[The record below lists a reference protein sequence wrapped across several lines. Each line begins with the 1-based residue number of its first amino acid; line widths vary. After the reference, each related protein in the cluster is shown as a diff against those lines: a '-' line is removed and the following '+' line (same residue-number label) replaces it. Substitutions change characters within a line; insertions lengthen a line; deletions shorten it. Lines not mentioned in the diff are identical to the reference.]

1 MGNQQYQLQVDK
13 LKELESHI
21 HSVNMDVQNIM
32 RGYTQ
37 KVSGLASEGLPMEVH
52 DKVMA
57 EFYLPSQNCASQ
69 VSQIC
74 DQAVQYVRSQI
85 QGLEQLIGR

>member
-1 MGNQQYQLQVDK
+1 MATQQYQLQVEK
-13 LKELESHI
+13 LKELEAHHHRVS
-21 HSVNMDVQNIM
+21 SEVQDIM
-32 RGYTQ
+32 RAYAD

-69 VSQIC
+69 ISQIC
-74 DQAVQYVRSQI
+74 DNAVQYIRGQI
-85 QGLEQLIGR
+85 QGLEHLMN

>member
-1 MGNQQYQLQVDK
+1 MARNQYQLQAEK
-13 LKELESHI
+13 LRELEAHI
-21 HSVNMDVQNIM
+21 HSVSRDVQNIM
-32 RGYTQ
+32 KGYTQ

-57 EFYLPSQNCASQ
+57 EFYLPSQNCASK